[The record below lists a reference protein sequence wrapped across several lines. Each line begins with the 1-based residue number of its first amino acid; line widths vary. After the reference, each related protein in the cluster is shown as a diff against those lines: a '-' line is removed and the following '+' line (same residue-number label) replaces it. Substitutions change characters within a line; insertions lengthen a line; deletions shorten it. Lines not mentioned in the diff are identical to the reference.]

1 MLKVV
6 VLQQLSPDLLPR
18 GFKEIMTSERPAR
31 SLYFRINDRRLIGCY
46 NAYLDCYGL
55 ASGQHMYEAEFFEK
69 FLEAYTDET
78 PRGVRSQILRLEELQ
93 RVMYGSRPIGGTPV
107 LIKFS
112 WPEPKQER
120 LKFYRGWFVPGV
132 GVTGKYVNL
141 SNFYYKY
148 GDDFCC
154 RMHAALIDFATEIH
168 CGTAAGKMDSVIQ
181 LGGILTEVLHSPE
194 HLKRKL
200 PDHLDSVLTMIW
212 AESIRDGVARTRSRN
227 VFADL
232 VMVLNQF
239 YVRYGFI
246 DPLGSRL
253 TAEIARS
260 LLGAQIMQSQRFI

>member
-1 MLKVV
+1 MLKVI

-18 GFKEIMTSERPAR
+18 GFKEIMENERPAR

-55 ASGQHMYEAEFFEK
+55 VSGQHMYEAQFFEK
-69 FLEAYTDET
+69 FLGVYTDEI
-78 PRGVRSQILRLEELQ
+78 PRGVRSQVLRLEELQ
-93 RVMYGSRPIGGTPV
+93 RVMYGSRPIGGTPA
-107 LIKFS
+107 LSKLL
-112 WPEPKQER
+112 WPEPSQER
-120 LKFYRGWFVPGV
+120 LKFYKGWFVPGV
-132 GVTGKYVNL
+132 GVFGKYVNL
-141 SNFYYKY
+141 SIFYFKY
-148 GDDFCC
+148 GDQFCC
-154 RMHAALIDFATEIH
+154 RMHDALIDYAAEIH
-168 CGTAAGKMDSVIQ
+168 RGTAAGKIDSIIQ

-194 HLKRKL
+194 QLKREL
-200 PDHLDSVLTMIW
+200 PDHLDSVLNKIW
-212 AESIRDGVARTRSRN
+212 SESIKEGVARTRSKN
-227 VFADL
+227 VFSDL